1 MEYIAGHLMPL
12 KQSLGK
18 ANAYLGFLAALAVF
32 FLALFLPWASIP
44 VVVVG
49 HGGISSDGWSEQ
61 AYLSV
66 LPFAGLFLNRLP
78 NRKALKMNIFGMCI
92 LLAFALLLVDNVE
105 HRTTWLT
112 PLMVDAGQSTP
123 HMIYGSSLDVG
134 FWLALAAMV
143 AMSLFG
149 LVSTMFTPADGDSPL
164 PAAANAAG
172 QGA

>member
-1 MEYIAGHLMPL
+1 MDYIADRLMPL
-12 KQSLGK
+12 KRSLGK
-18 ANAYLGFLAALAVF
+18 GNAYLGFLAALAVF

-61 AYLSV
+61 AYISV
-66 LPFAGLFLNRLP
+66 LPFAGLFLNWLP
-78 NRKALKMNIFGMCI
+78 NRKALKMNVFGLCI

-112 PLMVDAGQSTP
+112 APLVDAGQTAP
-123 HMIYGSSLDVG
+123 HMIYGSSLDIG

-149 LVSTMFTPADGDSPL
+149 LVTTMFVPADEDSPQ

>member
-1 MEYIAGHLMPL
+1 MPL
-12 KQSLGK
+12 KQSLGEG
-18 ANAYLGFLAALAVF
+18 NAYLGFLAALAVF

-49 HGGISSDGWSEQ
+49 HGGISADGWTEQ
-61 AYLSV
+61 AYISV

-78 NRKALKMNIFGMCI
+78 NRKALKMNIFGLCI
-92 LLAFALLLVDNVE
+92 LLSFSLLLVDNVE

-112 PLMVDAGQSTP
+112 PMLVDAGQTTP

-149 LVSTMFTPADGDSPL
+149 LVSTMFTPADAEQPEPG
-164 PAAANAAG
+164 AV